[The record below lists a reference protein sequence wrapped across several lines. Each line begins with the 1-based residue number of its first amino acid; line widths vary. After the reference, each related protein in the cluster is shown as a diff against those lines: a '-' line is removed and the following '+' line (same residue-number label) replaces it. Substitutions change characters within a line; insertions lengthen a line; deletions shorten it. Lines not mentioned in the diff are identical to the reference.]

1 MKVLIINGHP
11 RNNSFSDAITAA
23 YYSGAAAARVQLAT
37 LVLRDLDF
45 SPNVTSFSPN
55 QQFIEPDIRSAQQTL
70 LWADH
75 VVFVYPTWW
84 GTMPALLKGFIDRVF
99 TAGLAFN
106 EIEGGTGYEPLLRGK
121 TAQLITTMDTPN
133 LIYQLLYRAPG
144 HNAMGKALLEFCGF
158 EMTTTISLAPV
169 RSSSELQR
177 KKWLDRV
184 KARGSSLKY
193 GPLNWK
199 KKLSIR
205 IITWLK
211 ALRLQFYPM
220 TAVAYAAGAWSA
232 NHFGHTF
239 NATVFWTGYA
249 WLFFLEAATVLIN
262 ESADYNSDKKNKY
275 FGPFTG
281 GSRMIVEGLL
291 NFKSVRKGIFLCL
304 TTATICLGMVLYIAN
319 GNLKE
324 MLLTCFALTVLA
336 LGYTARPLKLAY
348 QTLGEITVAITH
360 SFAVIVCGYLFMG
373 GSINDPYPWVL
384 GLPLFFSVLPSITL
398 AGIPD
403 YQADLS
409 AGKRT
414 IAVRFGKKGAAYAA
428 IIFTTLSVLTL
439 IVFTIADLF
448 PIAFKNLLYFALP
461 HAAWLI
467 LKLASYIK
475 SPEPPKR
482 IDTIMIA
489 ALTYLIWYAVVPLIN
504 LT

>member
-1 MKVLIINGHP
+1 M
-11 RNNSFSDAITAA
+11 S
-23 YYSGAAAARVQLAT
+23 
-37 LVLRDLDF
+37 
-45 SPNVTSFSPN
+45 
-55 QQFIEPDIRSAQQTL
+55 
-70 LWADH
+70 
-75 VVFVYPTWW
+75 
-84 GTMPALLKGFIDRVF
+84 
-99 TAGLAFN
+99 
-106 EIEGGTGYEPLLRGK
+106 
-121 TAQLITTMDTPN
+121 
-133 LIYQLLYRAPG
+133 
-144 HNAMGKALLEFCGF
+144 KALLEFCGF
-158 EMTTTISLAPV
+158 EMAATISLGPV
-169 RSSSELQR
+169 RMSSEPQR

-193 GPLNWK
+193 GPLSWK

-220 TAVAYAAGAWSA
+220 TAVAYGAGAWSA
-232 NHFGHTF
+232 NYFGYTF

-275 FGPFTG
+275 FGTFTG
-281 GSRMIVEGLL
+281 GSRVIVEGLL
-291 NFKSVRKGIFLCL
+291 NFQSVRKGIIICL
-304 TTATICLGMVLYIAN
+304 TSATIFLGIVLNIAK

-324 MLLTCFALTVLA
+324 MLLTALALAILA
-336 LGYTARPLKLAY
+336 LGYTAKPFKLAY
-348 QTLGEITVAITH
+348 QTMGEITVAITH

-373 GSINDPYPWVL
+373 GRITDPYPWIL

-409 AGKRT
+409 TGKRT
-414 IAVRFGKKGAAYAA
+414 IAVRFGKKEAASAA
-428 IIFTTLSVLTL
+428 IIFTFISIL
-439 IVFTIADLF
+439 ILFALTIAGIF

-467 LKLASYIK
+467 LKVRGYLKTSD
-475 SPEPPKR
+475 PPKK

-489 ALTYLIWYAVVPLIN
+489 ALTYLIWYAVIPLIN